1 MTLNFP
7 ALCSLF
13 CLCLNLQI
21 QFYLNSFATH
31 QINFKIAS
39 FSVSIAFSSS
49 DISLEVIWWDS
60 SKLSVHSQIRSYYF
74 AANANAANPNPN
86 SKFDQVWQ
94 EKGRSAV
101 AVVQGWHFK
110 CTPPF
115 SLQTNQNNPSSP
127 AKEGWLSANCIFPRN
142 RFWCQLPSRAGV
154 QLILVQG
161 SSPPGIVLLWD
172 PRGAGQGVCGP
183 RGASFTNTA
192 AAENLNC
199 KGGKNR
205 VAWMADILGWHNDQV
220 GRKVPSAKLHNWN
233 RQTHHFSNRAAELT
247 QGQFFVVEKTKK
259 KEIWKNKLLNY

>member
-39 FSVSIAFSSS
+39 FSVSITFSSWTS
-49 DISLEVIWWDS
+49 NILLELIWWDS

-94 EKGRSAV
+94 EKGRQLLLCRVGILNAPLLSV
-101 AVVQGWHFK
+101 CKQIK
-110 CTPPF
+110 TTPVLLQKKVDSLLTAF
-115 SLQTNQNNPSSP
+115 SL
-127 AKEGWLSANCIFPRN
+127 EIVFGANC
-142 RFWCQLPSRAGV
+142 RAGV

-247 QGQFFVVEKTKK
+247 QGQFFVVGKTKEN
-259 KEIWKNKLLNY
+259 EIWKNKLLNF

>member
-7 ALCSLF
+7 ALCRRF

-39 FSVSIAFSSS
+39 FSVSIAFSSWTS
-49 DISLEVIWWDS
+49 DILLELIWWDS

-115 SLQTNQNNPSSP
+115 SLQTNQNNPSP
-127 AKEGWLSANCIFPRN
+127 AKEGRLSANCIFPRN
-142 RFWCQLPSRAGV
+142 RFWCQLPSWGPVNFGARV
-154 QLILVQG
+154 Q
-161 SSPPGIVLLWD
+161 SSRNCPIVGPTGGRPGCLWPPGGLFYKHRRRREFELQRWQKSSGLDGGHSRVTQWSSGSKSSQ
-172 PRGAGQGVCGP
+172 RK
-183 RGASFTNTA
+183 TA
-192 AAENLNC
+192 
-199 KGGKNR
+199 
-205 VAWMADILGWHNDQV
+205 
-220 GRKVPSAKLHNWN
+220 
-233 RQTHHFSNRAAELT
+233 
-247 QGQFFVVEKTKK
+247 
-259 KEIWKNKLLNY
+259 